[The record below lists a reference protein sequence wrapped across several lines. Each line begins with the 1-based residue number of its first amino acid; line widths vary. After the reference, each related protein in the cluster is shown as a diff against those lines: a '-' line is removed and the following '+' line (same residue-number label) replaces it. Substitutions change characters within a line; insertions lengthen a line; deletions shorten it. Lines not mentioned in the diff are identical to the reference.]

1 MALTVVDFVQCQKIV
16 LALLNAGPDD
26 FSFSVNVG
34 DEEFGTIGA
43 VSDQAKEAILASDEE
58 VYLAIAETE
67 GHWARPSL
75 MDWSSLL
82 DHLDELPDKLGEPGD
97 VQILPWVGATYV
109 GGKQASVQEIELWR
123 RNDNGAFGSLAHNAS
138 GNSLGG
144 RFTIRDGVIHL
155 TGYRAAVK
163 IVSPYV
169 RNASACQSPNIY
181 QAAVW
186 VGALA
191 KTFPKI
197 SLTKAAFMSSQQA
210 RMLSEI
216 RGNLKVA
223 SVLEQYEEAKG

>member
-1 MALTVVDFVQCQKIV
+1 V

-43 VSDQAKEAILASDEE
+43 PSDQVKEAILASDEE

-75 MDWSSLL
+75 MDWSALL
-82 DHLDELPDKLGEPGD
+82 DHLDEIPDHIGSTGD
-97 VQILPWVGATYV
+97 VQILPWVGGTYV

-123 RNDNGAFGSLAHNAS
+123 RNDNNAFGSLAHNGS

-144 RFTIRDGVIHL
+144 RCTIRDGVIHL

-163 IVSPYV
+163 IIPPFARSS
-169 RNASACQSPNIY
+169 SACQSPNIY
-181 QAAVW
+181 QTAVW

-197 SLTKAAFMSSQQA
+197 NLSKAAFMSGQQV
-210 RMLSEI
+210 RMLNEI

-223 SVLEQYEEAKG
+223 PVLEQYEGAKG